1 MFLFVN
7 RLNAKVTKGCGEE
20 DVDCAL
26 KGIYRINFI
35 L

>member
-1 MFLFVN
+1 MLLFVN
-7 RLNAKVTKGCGEE
+7 RFYAKVTKGCGEE
-20 DVDCAL
+20 DVGCAL